1 MGSQDSSSTTSRT
14 LAVAWIAEGDRSFGL
29 LLAISSYYH
38 PTHCLLLLCSQIFSL
53 AMEKNPSGGM
63 LYCDGCGG
71 REFDADD
78 DGFFYCRQCGCQN
91 QEMVVTGCADED
103 IRGEGAPYSI
113 FRHRARPHSDG
124 AAPRDQILR
133 PYEPRDFGARPCPD
147 AETLV
152 GGIRLRY
159 VQGMQVMVQLQCES
173 LVERFGVSPLI
184 CGIVPD
190 IWLRYV
196 ALSRVFDDKWVK
208 KVIAESKTSSKSN
221 ARDGQPGKFFVHA
234 ILSLSDT
241 EPKKELAESCC
252 FSLHLSS
259 IHLWLQKGKNLPRK
273 QRITPK

>member
-1 MGSQDSSSTTSRT
+1 M
-14 LAVAWIAEGDRSFGL
+14 
-29 LLAISSYYH
+29 
-38 PTHCLLLLCSQIFSL
+38 
-53 AMEKNPSGGM
+53 AMEKNPRGGGDV

-103 IRGEGAPYSI
+103 IHGEAAPYSI

-124 AAPRDQILR
+124 AAHRDQILR
-133 PYEPRDFGARPCPD
+133 PYEPRDFGARQCPD
-147 AETLV
+147 AETVV

-196 ALSRVFDDKWVK
+196 ALSRVFDDKWVE
-208 KVIAESKTSSKSN
+208 KVIAESKSN
-221 ARDGQPGKFFVHA
+221 SRDGQPGKFFVHA
-234 ILSLSDT
+234 IVFLSGT
-241 EPKKELAESCC
+241 ELKTDA
-252 FSLHLSS
+252 SLQTYLPS
-259 IHLWLQKGKNLPRK
+259 IFGCRTAKTFRANKR
-273 QRITPK
+273 